1 MARDKDQIF
10 IFNEAELK
18 LIKTVFADN
27 DVLLYAIRKVLLQFP
42 LSEVERN
49 LLKLQITPEVHSVLK
64 KRMLPDISDDFP
76 LTQLADVMT
85 TLNQDIKT
93 KTPEEMVPLF
103 NAKLLENQYLTER
116 FEALADVSVE
126 KESTVVLKELRNIK
140 GKDADEVFV
149 NMTAYLFLLGYID
162 PMLML
167 VRNIAGAKD
176 ETPEEQVA
184 RMRRDS
190 NK

>member
-42 LSEVERN
+42 LSEVETN
-49 LLKLQITPEVHSVLK
+49 LLKLQITPEVHAVLK

-126 KESTVVLKELRNIK
+126 KEPTVVLKELRNIK
-140 GKDADEVFV
+140 GKDASEVFV